1 MKEEKTNQQI
11 HDELQKG
18 LKPGQV
24 RLHNKFHPTR
34 WKKGFA
40 QYVNH
45 QPFEQTNMEVHGYI
59 PIQLT
64 QVMGYLF
71 YHSWV
76 NSLYSILQSCNLDR
90 GSFLYLSSSLS
101 LYIIL

>member
-1 MKEEKTNQQI
+1 MREEKTNQQI

-18 LKPGQV
+18 LKPGQI

-45 QPFEQTNMEVHGYI
+45 QPFEYEIIEKVKT
-59 PIQLT
+59 
-64 QVMGYLF
+64 VML
-71 YHSWV
+71 
-76 NSLYSILQSCNLDR
+76 NLNHVKD
-90 GSFLYLSSSLS
+90 GDL
-101 LYIIL
+101 